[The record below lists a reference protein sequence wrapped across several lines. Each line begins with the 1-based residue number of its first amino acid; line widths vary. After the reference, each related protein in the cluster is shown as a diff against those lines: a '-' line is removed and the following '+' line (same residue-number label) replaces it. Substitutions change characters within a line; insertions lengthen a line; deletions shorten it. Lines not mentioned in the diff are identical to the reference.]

1 LATISRR
8 RGTLRGRTAIVDDDA
23 FTEAERQARAF
34 DKVLDGSGSRR
45 ALIAR
50 AAAEVNLTSRQ
61 VYNLLKR
68 YAAERTV
75 SSLLPRRGNAR
86 AKRLNVSVEAIIAA
100 TLSEQWLVG
109 EAPPLAPVVEEI
121 RARCSTAGERPPSYI
136 AVQTRIPL
144 LFDAMT
150 IAKARS
156 ANPKHVRRL
165 KPRPGYITAPH
176 PLAVCQIDHTP
187 ADIHFVEVVN
197 DAGVFVGRPYL
208 TIVVD
213 VFSRAIL
220 GFCLTIEKPSSLSI
234 ALCLA
239 QALCPKD
246 AWLSARGLSDHD
258 WPMFGRPGTL
268 VVDGAKEFK
277 GAAFG
282 RGCKEYGIAIRPRH
296 RGSVHQGGVVE
307 RLIGVLNGVIGALP
321 GRTGRSVA
329 DRDGYPSKAK
339 ARLTFADLE
348 RCVALAVLDHNQSQ
362 NGKTLNVP
370 IAAWR
375 AHASDSPRNNDDPLQ
390 ILIAFLPG
398 GERRLTPQGVSV
410 NAIDYYSP
418 WLGVFVPERDRL
430 GKIEVRYDP
439 RDLSHIYLRHPR
451 TNAFQVVGRRDGRT
465 APVTLWEHER
475 ERTLRRGAVGQT
487 PEARVALRREIRRI
501 AGDAEKPREGA
512 HQGSPAKAELRDAV
526 RAMHA
531 QGAAKPYQAMTPAPK
546 PAAEAVPRVR
556 RPLSVEEW

>member
-1 LATISRR
+1 VCLSGYREGDFGQRFRFGQAVLATISRR
-8 RGTLRGRTAIVDDDA
+8 RGTLRGRTAIVDEDA
-23 FTEAERQARAF
+23 FAQAKLQARAF
-34 DKVLDGSGSRR
+34 DMVLDGSGPRR

-68 YAAERTV
+68 YAVERTV
-75 SSLLPRRGNAR
+75 SSLLPRRGNSR
-86 AKRLNVSVEAIIAA
+86 VKRLSESVEAIIAA
-100 TLSEQWLVG
+100 TLREQWLVE

-136 AVQTRIPL
+136 AVQIRIPL

-165 KPRPGYITAPH
+165 KPRPGYITAPR

-220 GFCLTIEKPSSLSI
+220 GFCLTIEKPSSLSV

-239 QALCPKD
+239 QALCLKG
-246 AWLSARGLSDHD
+246 AWLKRARTRADHD

-282 RGCKEYGIAIRPRH
+282 RGRQEYGIAIRPRH
-296 RGSVHQGGVVE
+296 RGNGRQGGVVE
-307 RLIGVLNGVIGALP
+307 RLIGALNGVIGALP
-321 GRTGRSVA
+321 GRVRSIGRRSRRLSVESE
-329 DRDGYPSKAK
+329 GK
-339 ARLTFADLE
+339 ADL
-348 RCVALAVLDHNQSQ
+348 
-362 NGKTLNVP
+362 
-370 IAAWR
+370 
-375 AHASDSPRNNDDPLQ
+375 
-390 ILIAFLPG
+390 
-398 GERRLTPQGVSV
+398 
-410 NAIDYYSP
+410 
-418 WLGVFVPERDRL
+418 
-430 GKIEVRYDP
+430 
-439 RDLSHIYLRHPR
+439 
-451 TNAFQVVGRRDGRT
+451 
-465 APVTLWEHER
+465 
-475 ERTLRRGAVGQT
+475 RGS
-487 PEARVALRREIRRI
+487 RALRR
-501 AGDAEKPREGA
+501 P
-512 HQGSPAKAELRDAV
+512 
-526 RAMHA
+526 
-531 QGAAKPYQAMTPAPK
+531 
-546 PAAEAVPRVR
+546 R
-556 RPLSVEEW
+556 RPRS

>member
-1 LATISRR
+1 VVLATISRR
-8 RGTLRGRTAIVDDDA
+8 SGTLRGRTAIVDDDA
-23 FTEAERQARAF
+23 FAQAKRQAREF
-34 DKVLDGSGSRR
+34 DKVLDGSGPRR

-50 AAAEVNLTSRQ
+50 AAVEVNLTSRQ

-75 SSLLPRRGNAR
+75 SSLLPRRGNSR
-86 AKRLNVSVEAIIAA
+86 AKRLNESVEAIIAA
-100 TLSEQWLVG
+100 TLSEQWLVE

-121 RARCSTAGERPPSYI
+121 RARCSTAGQRPPSYI

-165 KPRPGYITAPH
+165 KPRPGYITAPR

-220 GFCLTIEKPSSLSI
+220 GFCLTIEKPSSLSV

-239 QALCPKD
+239 QALCPKG
-246 AWLSARGLSDHD
+246 AWLRARGLGDHD
-258 WPMFGRPGTL
+258 WPMFGRPETL
-268 VVDGAKEFK
+268 VVDG
-277 GAAFG
+277 
-282 RGCKEYGIAIRPRH
+282 
-296 RGSVHQGGVVE
+296 
-307 RLIGVLNGVIGALP
+307 
-321 GRTGRSVA
+321 
-329 DRDGYPSKAK
+329 
-339 ARLTFADLE
+339 
-348 RCVALAVLDHNQSQ
+348 
-362 NGKTLNVP
+362 
-370 IAAWR
+370 
-375 AHASDSPRNNDDPLQ
+375 
-390 ILIAFLPG
+390 
-398 GERRLTPQGVSV
+398 
-410 NAIDYYSP
+410 
-418 WLGVFVPERDRL
+418 VPERDRL

-439 RDLSHIYLRHPR
+439 RDVSHIYLRHPR
-451 TNAFQVVGRRDGRT
+451 TKAFQVVGRRDGRT

-475 ERTLRRGAVGQT
+475 ERALRRGALGQT

-501 AGDAEKPREGA
+501 AGQAEKPREGA
-512 HQGSPAKAELRDAV
+512 HRRAPTKAELRDAV
-526 RAMHA
+526 RAIHA
-531 QGAAKPYQAMTPAPK
+531 QDAAKPYQAMTPAPT

>member
-1 LATISRR
+1 
-8 RGTLRGRTAIVDDDA
+8 
-23 FTEAERQARAF
+23 
-34 DKVLDGSGSRR
+34 
-45 ALIAR
+45 
-50 AAAEVNLTSRQ
+50 
-61 VYNLLKR
+61 
-68 YAAERTV
+68 
-75 SSLLPRRGNAR
+75 
-86 AKRLNVSVEAIIAA
+86 VEAIIAA
-100 TLSEQWLVG
+100 TLREQWLIE
-109 EAPPLAPVVEEI
+109 EAPPLAPVVKEI
-121 RARCSTAGERPPSYI
+121 QARCSTAGERPPSYI
-136 AVQTRIPL
+136 AVQARIPQ

-150 IAKARS
+150 IDKARS

-165 KPRPGYITAPH
+165 TPRPGYITAPH

-220 GFCLTIEKPSSLSI
+220 GLCLTIEKPGSLSV

-246 AWLSARGLSDHD
+246 AWLSARGLGDHS

-277 GAAFG
+277 GAAFS

-296 RGSVHQGGVVE
+296 RGNVHQGGVVE
-307 RLIGVLNGVIGALP
+307 RLIGVLHGVIGALP

-329 DRDGYPSKAK
+329 DRDGYPSEAK
-339 ARLTFADLE
+339 ARRIFADLE

-375 AHASDSPRNNDDPLQ
+375 AHAADLPRHNDDPLQ

-418 WLGVFVPERDRL
+418 WLGIFVPERDRL
-430 GKIEVRYDP
+430 GKIEMRYDP
-439 RDLSHIYLRHPR
+439 RDLSHIYLRHPPAQ
-451 TNAFQVVGRRDGRT
+451 AFHVVGRRDGRT

-475 ERTLRRGAVGQT
+475 DRALRRGAVGQT
-487 PEARVALRREIRRI
+487 PEARVALRREIQRI

-512 HQGSPAKAELRDAV
+512 HQRSPAKAELRDAV
-526 RAMHA
+526 RAIHA
-531 QGAAKPYQAMTPAPK
+531 QSAAKPYQTMTPAPT

>member
-1 LATISRR
+1 M
-8 RGTLRGRTAIVDDDA
+8 LRAPVSSSASVRSPGAPDA
-23 FTEAERQARAF
+23 FAEAKRQARAF
-34 DKVLDGSGSRR
+34 DKVLDGSGPRR

-75 SSLLPRRGNAR
+75 SPLLPRRGNSR
-86 AKRLNVSVEAIIAA
+86 AKRLNESVEAIIAA
-100 TLSEQWLVG
+100 TLREQWLVE

-220 GFCLTIEKPSSLSI
+220 GFCLTIEKPSSLPV

-246 AWLSARGLSDHD
+246 AWLGARGLG
-258 WPMFGRPGTL
+258 PTM
-268 VVDGAKEFK
+268 
-277 GAAFG
+277 
-282 RGCKEYGIAIRPRH
+282 
-296 RGSVHQGGVVE
+296 
-307 RLIGVLNGVIGALP
+307 
-321 GRTGRSVA
+321 TGQCSA
-329 DRDGYPSKAK
+329 
-339 ARLTFADLE
+339 
-348 RCVALAVLDHNQSQ
+348 
-362 NGKTLNVP
+362 
-370 IAAWR
+370 
-375 AHASDSPRNNDDPLQ
+375 
-390 ILIAFLPG
+390 
-398 GERRLTPQGVSV
+398 
-410 NAIDYYSP
+410 
-418 WLGVFVPERDRL
+418 VPER
-430 GKIEVRYDP
+430 
-439 RDLSHIYLRHPR
+439 SSS
-451 TNAFQVVGRRDGRT
+451 T
-465 APVTLWEHER
+465 APKSSR
-475 ERTLRRGAVGQT
+475 ARPSAAV
-487 PEARVALRREIRRI
+487 ARSM
-501 AGDAEKPREGA
+501 
-512 HQGSPAKAELRDAV
+512 GSPSV
-526 RAMHA
+526 RVIAA
-531 QGAAKPYQAMTPAPK
+531 TCIKGA
-546 PAAEAVPRVR
+546 
-556 RPLSVEEW
+556 SSNG

>member
-1 LATISRR
+1 MATNSRR
-8 RGTLRGRTAIVDDDA
+8 RGTLRGRTTIVDDDA
-23 FTEAERQARAF
+23 FAQAERQARAF
-34 DKVLDGSGSRR
+34 DKVLDGSEPRR
-45 ALIAR
+45 VLIAR
-50 AAAEVNLTSRQ
+50 AAVEVNLTSRQ

-68 YAAERTV
+68 YGGERTV

-86 AKRLNVSVEAIIAA
+86 ARRLNKSVEAIIAA
-100 TLSEQWLVG
+100 TLREQWLVE

-121 RARCSTAGERPPSYI
+121 RARCSSAGERPPSYI
-136 AVQTRIPL
+136 AVQIRIPL

-156 ANPKHVRRL
+156 ASPKHVRRL

-220 GFCLTIEKPSSLSI
+220 GFCLTIEKPSSLSV

-246 AWLSARGLSDHD
+246 EWLSARGLGDHC

-282 RGCKEYGIAIRPRH
+282 RGCKEYGIVIRPRH
-296 RGSVHQGGVVE
+296 RGNVHQGGVVE

-329 DRDGYPSKAK
+329 DRDGYPSNAK

-375 AHASDSPRNNDDPLQ
+375 AHAADSPRHNDDPLQ
-390 ILIAFLPG
+390 VLIAFLPG

-439 RDLSHIYLRHPR
+439 RDLSLSSFLSSFLLFLFHSIYHSFFNFYYISL
-451 TNAFQVVGRRDGRT
+451 
-465 APVTLWEHER
+465 L
-475 ERTLRRGAVGQT
+475 
-487 PEARVALRREIRRI
+487 
-501 AGDAEKPREGA
+501 
-512 HQGSPAKAELRDAV
+512 
-526 RAMHA
+526 
-531 QGAAKPYQAMTPAPK
+531 
-546 PAAEAVPRVR
+546 
-556 RPLSVEEW
+556 PLHL

>member
-1 LATISRR
+1 MATISRR
-8 RGTLRGRTAIVDDDA
+8 RGTLRGRTAIIDDDA
-23 FTEAERQARAF
+23 FAEAKRQARAF
-34 DKVLDGSGSRR
+34 DKVLDGSGARQ

-68 YAAERTV
+68 YAADRTI

-86 AKRLNVSVEAIIAA
+86 AKRLNASVEAIITA
-100 TLSEQWLVG
+100 TLSEQWLVE
-109 EAPPLAPVVEEI
+109 EAPPLAPVVDEI

-144 LFDAMT
+144 LFDALT
-150 IAKARS
+150 IARARS

-165 KPRPGYITAPH
+165 TPRPGYITAPH

-187 ADIHFVEVVN
+187 ADIHFIEVVN

-220 GFCLTIEKPSSLSI
+220 GFCLTIEKPSSLSV

-246 AWLSARGLSDHD
+246 DWLSARGLGDHD

-277 GAAFG
+277 GDAFG
-282 RGCKEYGIAIRPRH
+282 RGCKEYGIVIRPRH
-296 RGSVHQGGVVE
+296 RGNVHQGGVVE

-321 GRTGRSVA
+321 GRTGRSVD
-329 DRDGYPSKAK
+329 DRDGYPSEAK

-370 IAAWR
+370 IVTWRDHAAE
-375 AHASDSPRNNDDPLQ
+375 SPRHNDDPFQ
-390 ILIAFLPG
+390 VLIAFLPG
-398 GERRLTPQGVSV
+398 GERQLTPQGVSV

-430 GKIEVRYDP
+430 GKIEIRYDP

-451 TNAFQVVGRRDGRT
+451 TNAFEVVGRRDGQT

-475 ERTLRRGAVGQT
+475 ERALRRAADGRT

-501 AGDAEKPREGA
+501 AGGA
-512 HQGSPAKAELRDAV
+512 GSPTKAELRDAV
-526 RAMHA
+526 RALHA
-531 QGAAKPYQAMTPAPK
+531 RGAAKPYHSKTPEPAPD
-546 PAAEAVPRVR
+546 AEAVPRVR
-556 RPLSVEEW
+556 RPLAVEEW